1 MVELDDRTGNILT
14 TIALFAIVA
23 AIAYATRTTIAVFVL
38 ALLFA
43 YLLEPAVTWVHLR
56 LTPRAS
62 SRNSAI
68 AVVYVVGLSIVAALD
83 WMVAPAVTEQLQRLD
98 AALPGMMAK
107 ISDHR
112 FLADY
117 ASQIAAVR
125 DRIGHALGAAAADT
139 GWLLLV
145 PLIAIFFL
153 SHRTALIAEMVN
165 LFARRRD
172 RARVTAT
179 VERVDSMLAEYVRA
193 QLVLASMSAL
203 VYTVSMAFLHYPY
216 PLVLGIVGGALEFI
230 PIAGWLIAAAMML
243 FCGWLVGAPWIWMA
257 VVIAVWKTVEGV
269 VVSPRIMGHRLA
281 IDPITV
287 LFALMVGG
295 QIGGLLGVILSVP
308 AAAVLRILWLERSG
322 GESENAAAA

>member
-23 AIAYATRTTIAVFVL
+23 GIAYATRTTITVFVL

-43 YLLEPAVTWVHLR
+43 YVLEPAVTWVHLR

-68 AVVYVVGLSIVAALD
+68 GVVYLVGVTIVAALGL
-83 WMVAPAVTEQLQRLD
+83 MVAPAITGQLQRLE
-98 AALPGMMAK
+98 AALPGMVAK
-107 ISDHR
+107 LTDHQ
-112 FLADY
+112 FLANH
-117 ASQIAAVR
+117 ASQIAAVAE
-125 DRIGHALGAAAADT
+125 RIGHSLGGAAANT

-145 PLIAIFFL
+145 PLITIFFL
-153 SHRTALIAEMVN
+153 SHRFALIDAIVD
-165 LFARRRD
+165 LLAHRQD
-172 RARVTAT
+172 RARARAT
-179 VERVDSMLAEYVRA
+179 TERIDTMLAQYVRA
-193 QLVLASMSAL
+193 QLALASISAV
-203 VYTVSMAFLHYPY
+203 VYSVSMAFLHYPY

-243 FCGWLVGAPWIWMA
+243 LGGWLAGAPWIWMA

-281 IDPITV
+281 LEPITV
-287 LFALMVGG
+287 LFALMAGG

-322 GESENAAAA
+322 GENAAAAS